1 MKKLVSFYSIAL
13 ILLMLAVLISSYG
26 CGCLRQ
32 ACQPY
37 GPRVT
42 SDGTGGA
49 IAVYEDIK
57 GSNQHDFCVQK
68 ISPEGEALWRE
79 EGVLIGSAYKQCDS
93 FHELHIVSDSSGGH
107 LSPGADIPRSRIGGW
122 HRVSAK

>member
-1 MKKLVSFYSIAL
+1 MNKQIKFYATGLAIV
-13 ILLMLAVLISSYG
+13 LLSLSVFSAG

-42 SDGTGGA
+42 GDGTGGA

-57 GSNQHDFCVQK
+57 GGNQHDFYAQK
-68 ISPEGEALWRE
+68 ISPEGEALWGE
-79 EGVLIGSAYKQCDS
+79 KGVLIGSVYKECDS
-93 FHELHIVSDSSGGH
+93 YHDLHIVS
-107 LSPGADIPRSRIGGW
+107 RR
-122 HRVSAK
+122 